1 MRFPA
6 LFVSTLSLFF
16 VASHL
21 HGQVP
26 DWPDLYDPSELHTL
40 HVQTLYATDFD
51 LIRADTTYDIEV
63 PAYFWAEGENPIIV
77 SIRRKSASAIP
88 NELAPDKKVSFKIDI
103 NEYHDD
109 PDGVDV
115 CVGLLGI
122 TSGCFSKWKGVKK
135 LSLENGDDQDVVQEG
150 VAWYLHRLA
159 AESVLA
165 YDAGM
170 ASWVKLF
177 INGQYQGVYVNVEQP
192 DKQFLKN
199 RGQWE
204 LDGDTWL
211 YKMSDI
217 DSPVMKEGV
226 EDELGVEIDS
236 PLAQEFCFAPFK
248 KKRKCETPEGF
259 KALLE
264 DNINMEGMLTFGA
277 VAAFHG
283 SHDDL
288 FTKGKNFYYV
298 DQGDGLTYKRE
309 YYQWDLDQA
318 FNDFDPNR
326 NIYFMDADRANQYE
340 DALIKLQ
347 DAPFRAEYNDIVDT
361 LINGDNPVFSL
372 TSLAADLDG
381 FRMLLDD
388 ALAQDPNAKDAWRSF
403 DVIQEYF
410 RLRVEAIRSQLPL
423 PPPAPGTDGEIHIGD
438 LAGVGAQL
446 DRGTWR
452 ATARVL
458 VHDYLHVGL
467 GGMTVVGEWSGGVA
481 GSTTCITD
489 PAGFCEVSAMVT
501 RKKLK
506 QVTFTATQVVPAGDV
521 SYVSGQNHDD
531 DGSSDGVSVVIAKP

>member
-204 LDGDTWL
+204 LDGDTRRTGQGVSTL
-211 YKMSDI
+211 RPAEPNPPTAARLLHLGALDRSDSAAHGGHLGAH
-217 DSPVMKEGV
+217 SPPEPLTAGV
-226 EDELGVEIDS
+226 LRCDLLPSVHDG
-236 PLAQEFCFAPFK
+236 
-248 KKRKCETPEGF
+248 
-259 KALLE
+259 KALAGKDRKASQTNRTSHSLH
-264 DNINMEGMLTFGA
+264 GM
-277 VAAFHG
+277 
-283 SHDDL
+283 
-288 FTKGKNFYYV
+288 
-298 DQGDGLTYKRE
+298 DGPT
-309 YYQWDLDQA
+309 
-318 FNDFDPNR
+318 
-326 NIYFMDADRANQYE
+326 
-340 DALIKLQ
+340 
-347 DAPFRAEYNDIVDT
+347 
-361 LINGDNPVFSL
+361 
-372 TSLAADLDG
+372 
-381 FRMLLDD
+381 
-388 ALAQDPNAKDAWRSF
+388 
-403 DVIQEYF
+403 
-410 RLRVEAIRSQLPL
+410 
-423 PPPAPGTDGEIHIGD
+423 
-438 LAGVGAQL
+438 
-446 DRGTWR
+446 
-452 ATARVL
+452 
-458 VHDYLHVGL
+458 
-467 GGMTVVGEWSGGVA
+467 GG
-481 GSTTCITD
+481 
-489 PAGFCEVSAMVT
+489 
-501 RKKLK
+501 
-506 QVTFTATQVVPAGDV
+506 
-521 SYVSGQNHDD
+521 
-531 DGSSDGVSVVIAKP
+531 